1 MKLMKSQRE
10 KRLFQLMCLI
20 IGFVISIFLNGT
32 LLVVSYYQHTNSN
45 TLQEEFQTWK
55 EDKDME
61 LVAYQE
67 QLEEMK
73 SSMILLQEEKN
84 QLLTQVKQTTEASA
98 GGNKVAYLTF
108 DDGPTDLTPKI
119 LDVLKEYGVHATFFV
134 LGSKVKQHPELLK
147 RMIEEGH
154 AIGNHSNT
162 HRYEKMYISL
172 DALRTEIQVCN
183 DEIMK
188 AAGVQATAFRFPGGS
203 SNSMFQR
210 YAKDVPRS
218 EFLKLVGDMG
228 MVYHDWNVS
237 SLDASYTSV
246 TKEQIV
252 NAVVHGAANKKMINV
267 LMHDVNK
274 NQATLQA
281 LPIIIEKLQEL
292 GYSIE
297 SITSN
302 SVPVQHK
309 IAS

>member
-108 DDGPTDLTPKI
+108 DDGRLI
-119 LDVLKEYGVHATFFV
+119 
-134 LGSKVKQHPELLK
+134 
-147 RMIEEGH
+147 
-154 AIGNHSNT
+154 
-162 HRYEKMYISL
+162 
-172 DALRTEIQVCN
+172 
-183 DEIMK
+183 
-188 AAGVQATAFRFPGGS
+188 
-203 SNSMFQR
+203 
-210 YAKDVPRS
+210 
-218 EFLKLVGDMG
+218 
-228 MVYHDWNVS
+228 
-237 SLDASYTSV
+237 
-246 TKEQIV
+246 
-252 NAVVHGAANKKMINV
+252 
-267 LMHDVNK
+267 
-274 NQATLQA
+274 
-281 LPIIIEKLQEL
+281 
-292 GYSIE
+292 
-297 SITSN
+297 
-302 SVPVQHK
+302 
-309 IAS
+309 

>member
-45 TLQEEFQTWK
+45 SLQEEIQIWK

-61 LVAYQE
+61 LIAYQE

-84 QLLTQVKQTTEASA
+84 QLLAQVKQTTEVST

-108 DDGPTDLTPKI
+108 DDGPTDLTPKV

-134 LGSKVKQHPELLK
+134 LGSKAKQHPELLK

-172 DALRTEIQVCN
+172 EALRTEIQVCN

-210 YAKDVPRS
+210 YAKDVPRN

-237 SLDASYTSV
+237 SLDASNAAV
-246 TKEQIV
+246 TKEQII

-281 LPIIIEKLQEL
+281 LPIIIEKLQEM